1 MLRGRAD
8 AAQAKYLGGQ
18 GVARQR
24 QAIINGLRDSI
35 KNFSSDVEDV
45 NSKDVIEMMML
56 TQYFDM
62 LRDVGARCA
71 HDSMRLPSARQC
83 LLNVNVSNS
92 NPAPPAHGAFPQ
104 WVVLPSGIL
113 QAACK

>member
-1 MLRGRAD
+1 M
-8 AAQAKYLGGQ
+8 QAKYLAGQ

-45 NSKDVIEMMML
+45 NSKDVIEMMMI

-62 LRDVGARCA
+62 LRDVGARSVVFSSIHA
-71 HDSMRLPSARQC
+71 SNLHLPPHHS
-83 LLNVNVSNS
+83 
-92 NPAPPAHGAFPQ
+92 P
-104 WVVLPSGIL
+104 
-113 QAACK
+113 

>member
-1 MLRGRAD
+1 MPCFSGDMVQIQWLLEPRPAEQAQRRVLRRRAD

-35 KNFSSDVEDV
+35 KNFSSDVDDV

-71 HDSMRLPSARQC
+71 NDSMRLPK
-83 LLNVNVSNS
+83 
-92 NPAPPAHGAFPQ
+92 PDGA
-104 WVVLPSGIL
+104 WC
-113 QAACK
+113 ACVQL

>member
-1 MLRGRAD
+1 MLERLAD
-8 AAQAKYLGGQ
+8 AAQAKYLAGQ

-71 HDSMRLPSARQC
+71 NDSMRLPHGVWCTWASQALVTNFGQ
-83 LLNVNVSNS
+83 
-92 NPAPPAHGAFPQ
+92 APPAHGEFNSRC
-104 WVVLPSGIL
+104 LL
-113 QAACK
+113 

>member
-1 MLRGRAD
+1 V
-8 AAQAKYLGGQ
+8 QAKYLAGQ

-45 NSKDVIEMMML
+45 NSKDVIEMMMI

-62 LRDVGARCA
+62 LRDVGARSVVFLSINA
-71 HDSMRLPSARQC
+71 SNLHLPPHHS
-83 LLNVNVSNS
+83 
-92 NPAPPAHGAFPQ
+92 P
-104 WVVLPSGIL
+104 
-113 QAACK
+113 

>member
-1 MLRGRAD
+1 MPCFSGDMVQIQWLLEPRPAEQAQRRVLRRRAD

-71 HDSMRLPSARQC
+71 NNSMRLPKAR
-83 LLNVNVSNS
+83 
-92 NPAPPAHGAFPQ
+92 
-104 WVVLPSGIL
+104 
-113 QAACK
+113 